1 LERQPSRCG
10 LAQTQT
16 EYEMAVEVSSFAF
29 FLGCCFGTDHLAG
42 RQIRPIAAGVFKRR
56 AK

>member
-1 LERQPSRCG
+1 